1 MRMPTVKPNIFDG
14 ETNRPMTDAE
24 YAQWQTDNANAQ
36 AQTETEDEAAEAK
49 AAARQAL
56 LTRLGITSDE
66 AKLLLG

>member
-1 MRMPTVKPNIFDG
+1 MPTVKPNIFDG
-14 ETNRPMTDAE
+14 ETHRPMTDAE
-24 YAQWQTDNANAQ
+24 YAQWQTDATEAEAQ
-36 AQTETEDEAAEAK
+36 AEAAETK